1 MAKRNERA
9 EGVPT
14 PAEPAKPRG
23 SRARRAAPHEPQR
36 RPPMETLALA
46 ALLPFTV
53 TTVRIRP
60 THWRALHEEAL
71 RRAGTGKRADASA
84 VLRDLLDE
92 WLARQARHS

>member
-9 EGVPT
+9 EGVVP
-14 PAEPAKPRG
+14 PAEPAKTRR
-23 SRARRAAPHEPQR
+23 SRARRAPHEPQR
-36 RPPMETLALA
+36 RPMETLALA
-46 ALLPFTV
+46 ALMPFTV

-92 WLARQARHS
+92 WLARQQR

>member
-1 MAKRNERA
+1 MAKRKERA
-9 EGVPT
+9 EAVLMVAG
-14 PAEPAKPRG
+14 PAKTRRP
-23 SRARRAAPHEPQR
+23 RARRVPHEPQKR
-36 RPPMETLALA
+36 PMETLALA

-71 RRAGTGKRADASA
+71 RRAGAGKRADASA

-92 WLARQARHS
+92 WLARQRR

>member
-9 EGVPT
+9 EGVLT
-14 PAEPAKPRG
+14 PKVPAKTTR
-23 SRARRAAPHEPQR
+23 SRARPAPHEPQR
-36 RPPMETLALA
+36 RPMETLALA
-46 ALLPFTV
+46 ALMPFTV

-92 WLARQARHS
+92 WLARQRR

>member
-1 MAKRNERA
+1 MAKRSERA
-9 EGVPT
+9 ERVLT
-14 PAEPAKPRG
+14 PKEPAKIRR
-23 SRARRAAPHEPQR
+23 SRARQAPREPQR
-36 RPPMETLALA
+36 PMETLALA

-71 RRAGTGKRADASA
+71 RRAGSGKRADASA

-92 WLARQARHS
+92 WLARQRR

>member
-1 MAKRNERA
+1 MAKRNKRA
-9 EGVPT
+9 EGVPAS
-14 PAEPAKPRG
+14 AEPAK
-23 SRARRAAPHEPQR
+23 SQRARLAPHEPQPR
-36 RPPMETLALA
+36 RMETLALA

-71 RRAGTGKRADASA
+71 RRAGAGKRADASA

-92 WLARQARHS
+92 WLARQRR